1 MNTIVVLS
9 TMRSGAMPDG
19 EGAFIELETSEGML
33 ELLHCADAAGWETT
47 LDPVEQALKR
57 FAGGNCRH
65 ELFVNSEQRVD
76 RQAWPDDQ
84 PRLRDGQVLHRSQ
97 HRRNLKYRALAHQ
110 DITVECV
117 SMRAKGGA

>member
-65 ELFVNSEQRVD
+65 ELFVNSEHEWTGKPGPMTNRAYEMVKSFI
-76 RQAWPDDQ
+76 A
-84 PRLRDGQVLHRSQ
+84 
-97 HRRNLKYRALAHQ
+97 RNIAA
-110 DITVECV
+110 T
-117 SMRAKGGA
+117 